1 MDFHAFLYAVVGRR
15 HELEQG
21 MAGKDPVLFQRML
34 KEIELTPDFVTT
46 PATSVLGYRN
56 IICRSRASRQRR
68 VFLDGRPDRGPRIFE
83 RCRII
88 PCFALSDER
97 GRFIIRLY
105 PPGPP
110 ARAEIMSG
118 FGQRYAGYLRD
129 HPEFAQIWKN
139 VAQKRK
145 EW

>member
-15 HELEQG
+15 DELEQG
-21 MAGKDPVLFQRML
+21 MAEKDPVLFQRML

-68 VFLDGRPDRGPRIFE
+68 FFLDGRLIEALEYLEVP
-83 RCRII
+83 II